1 MFTHEPLPK
10 LQFDKKRINA
20 KVCPCGKDNKDGKFV
35 PYVGLVNKGYC
46 HSCGETFLPELP
58 KSDTYNSFQYTHHA
72 KPRYKPQPP
81 IDFLPIQKYQEQL
94 INGTMLY
101 TKNYF
106 IQWLGN
112 PHRGKAAFDT
122 STIQLLIEKYYLGNS
137 DKPKYRGWTL
147 FPYIDNEG
155 RLRDIKAMDYNPAT
169 GKRIKEP
176 YNKIVFMGKEI
187 LNNPN
192 ANTVRCF
199 YGEHL
204 LKGNLMPVKIF
215 ESEATAT
222 YAAPF
227 YPTSICLATGGNNGC
242 KWTEKEKCTVLKG
255 RQITLYPDIDAH
267 ESWIQKAEILK
278 SYGLHVR
285 VSDLI
290 KDHAI
295 KFAEQTNSIYENLV
309 KQKFDLRDILQFK
322 DLNSFIA
329 PIPPNIEL
337 INDPFTS
344 VITKKTGLSF
354 DNIIIATVIT
364 RSKKEYHLLFNY
376 SGEAIIYQTEIVK
389 NLANAYNLILNKLI
403 INGDCYLQAVP
414 IA

>member
-1 MFTHEPLPK
+1 MFTNEPLPK
-10 LQFDKKRINA
+10 LQFDKKRSNA
-20 KVCPCGKDNKDGKFV
+20 KLCPCGKDNKDGKFV
-35 PYVGLVNKGYC
+35 PYIGFENKGYC
-46 HSCGETFLPELP
+46 HSCGETFLPELQ
-58 KSDTYNSFQYTHHA
+58 KSETFNSFQPTNYA
-72 KPRYKPQPP
+72 RPRQKPQLP
-81 IDFLPIQKYQEQL
+81 IDFLPMQKYQQQL
-94 INGTMLY
+94 INGTRLY
-101 TKNYF
+101 TQNHF
-106 IQWLGN
+106 IQWLGSA
-112 PHRGKAAFDT
+112 HRGKSAFDT
-122 STIQLLIEKYYLGNS
+122 HTIQSLIEKYYLGNS
-137 DKPKYRGWTL
+137 GKPKYNGWTL
-147 FPYIDNEG
+147 FPYIDIEG
-155 RLRDIKAMDYNPAT
+155 KLRDIKAMDYNPAT

-187 LNNPN
+187 LSNPN

-227 YPTSICLATGGNNGC
+227 YPTSICLATGGSNGC

-278 SYGLHVR
+278 GYGLHVR

-295 KFAEQTNSIYENLV
+295 KFAVQINSTYENLV
-309 KQKFDLRDILQFK
+309 KQKFDVRDILQFK

-329 PIPPNIEL
+329 PIPPNIEI

-344 VITKKTGLSF
+344 VITKKTGPSF

-364 RSKKEYHLLFNY
+364 QNKKKYHLLFNY
-376 SGEAIIYQTEIVK
+376 SGEAIIYQTEVVK
-389 NLANAYNLILNKLI
+389 NLANSYNLILNKLI
-403 INGDCYLQAVP
+403 LNGDCYLQAVP